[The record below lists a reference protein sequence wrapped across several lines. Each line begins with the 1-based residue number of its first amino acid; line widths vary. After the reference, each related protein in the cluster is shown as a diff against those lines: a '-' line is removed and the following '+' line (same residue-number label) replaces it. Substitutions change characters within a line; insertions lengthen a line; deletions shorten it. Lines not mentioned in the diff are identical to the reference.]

1 MGKLSSV
8 GALKKILA
16 HLPGKQKRDLTALC
30 LLMVVG
36 AIAELLSLGILFV
49 FLAILAD
56 AGTRANKAIQLIE
69 WVSGL
74 TERHAIID
82 FTTVAFL
89 IGITLSTG
97 VRIFMAWRTNMFVLA
112 LGRELNS
119 ELYRQIINKP
129 YLFHTQLNSAGAL
142 SLIEKTQSVADQ
154 ILSPVLQACS
164 AAVLSIFI
172 VAGLL
177 VLDPVLVGGVMA
189 VVGGSYVIMSLAV
202 RKRLDINSQ
211 TIAAKEYGR
220 ILLVQESMGGI
231 RDIILRGVQ
240 PFYLGRYRDTEQSLR
255 RSKAVNNF
263 IAIMP
268 RTLIEAIGI
277 TVIALAAY
285 VISGQPGG
293 VVGALPVLGALA
305 LGAQRLMPQAQ
316 IMYTG
321 WALLVGNH
329 AVLRE
334 VADAFSPAEKTEADK
349 ALALAAESRPIDFQ
363 REVKLDAIRFKYAT
377 RPKPAL
383 DGVTLAIVKGERLGI
398 VGKTGSGK
406 STLVDILMGL
416 VTPDEGALSVDGRVL
431 TEVDLVNWRRRIAHV
446 PQSIYFNDASVASN
460 IAFGMHEDEIDMD
473 RVRDAAKRAKIADFL
488 EGLDHGYATV
498 VGERGVQLS
507 GGQRQRI
514 AIARAFYFNDTDIFV
529 FDEATSA
536 LDSQTERDVISALD
550 DIADDV
556 TVIMIA
562 HRVMTLERCD
572 RIVHMADAHITHI
585 GPPSELDTAATG

>member
-1 MGKLSSV
+1 MSKMSSL
-8 GALKKILA
+8 GALKKILS
-16 HLPGKQKRDLTALC
+16 HLPSKQKRDLTGLS

-36 AIAELLSLGILFV
+36 AIAELASLGVLFV

-56 AGTRANKAIQLIE
+56 AGTRTNKAIQLVQ
-69 WVSGL
+69 WMSGL

-89 IGITLSTG
+89 IAIIASTA
-97 VRIFMAWRTNMFVLA
+97 VRIFLAWRTNMFVLA

-129 YLFHTQLNSAGAL
+129 YLFHTQVNSASAL

-154 ILSPVLQACS
+154 ILSPVLQAVS
-164 AAVLSIFI
+164 AGVLSIFI
-172 VAGLL
+172 LVGL
-177 VLDPVLVGGVMA
+177 VMLDPVLVGGVLA
-189 VVGGSYVIMSLAV
+189 VVGSSYVIMSLSV
-202 RKRLDINSQ
+202 RKRLDLNSR
-211 TIAAKEYGR
+211 TIAEKEFKR

-285 VISGQPGG
+285 VISAQPGG

-321 WALLVGNH
+321 WALLVGNQ

-334 VADAFSPAEKTEADK
+334 VADAFAPYDKTAADEAAAA
-349 ALALAAESRPIDFQ
+349 ALLATPIAFERD
-363 REVKLDAIRFKYAT
+363 VKLDSVRFKYET

-383 DGVTLAIVKGERLGI
+383 DGVTLSIVKGERLGI

-416 VTPDEGALSVDGRVL
+416 VSPGEGDLSVDGRVL
-431 TEVDLVNWRRRIAHV
+431 ADADLVNWRRRIAHV

-460 IAFGMHEDEIDMD
+460 IAFGIHEDEIDMD
-473 RVRDAAKRAKIADFL
+473 RVREAARRAKIAEFL
-488 EGLDHGYATV
+488 EGLDHGYQTV

-514 AIARAFYFNDTDIFV
+514 AIARAFYFDDTDIFV

-536 LDSQTERDVISALD
+536 LDTQTERDVISALD

-562 HRVMTLERCD
+562 HRVITLERCD
-572 RIVHMADAHITHI
+572 RIVHMANGHITHI

>member
-1 MGKLSSV
+1 
-8 GALKKILA
+8 
-16 HLPGKQKRDLTALC
+16 
-30 LLMVVG
+30 
-36 AIAELLSLGILFV
+36 
-49 FLAILAD
+49 
-56 AGTRANKAIQLIE
+56 
-69 WVSGL
+69 
-74 TERHAIID
+74 
-82 FTTVAFL
+82 
-89 IGITLSTG
+89 
-97 VRIFMAWRTNMFVLA
+97 
-112 LGRELNS
+112 
-119 ELYRQIINKP
+119 
-129 YLFHTQLNSAGAL
+129 
-142 SLIEKTQSVADQ
+142 
-154 ILSPVLQACS
+154 VLQAVS
-164 AAVLSIFI
+164 AGVLSVFI
-172 VAGLL
+172 LVGL
-177 VLDPVLVGGVMA
+177 VMLDPVLVGGVLA
-189 VVGGSYVIMSLAV
+189 VVGSSYVIMSLSV

-285 VISGQPGG
+285 FISAQPGG

-321 WALLVGNH
+321 WALLVGNQ

-334 VADAFSPAEKTEADK
+334 VADAFAPYDKTAADEAATAALLASPIAFE
-349 ALALAAESRPIDFQ
+349 
-363 REVKLDAIRFKYAT
+363 REVKLDAVRFKYET

-383 DGVTLAIVKGERLGI
+383 DGVTLSIVKGERLGI

-416 VTPDEGALSVDGRVL
+416 VSPGEGSLSVDGRVL
-431 TEVDLVNWRRRIAHV
+431 TDADLVNWRRRIAHV

-460 IAFGMHEDEIDMD
+460 IAFGIHADEIDMD
-473 RVRDAAKRAKIADFL
+473 RVRDAARRAKIAEFL
-488 EGLDHGYATV
+488 EGLDHGYDTV

-536 LDSQTERDVISALD
+536 LDTQTERDVISALD
-550 DIADDV
+550 DIAEDV

-562 HRVMTLERCD
+562 HRVITLERCD
-572 RIVHMADAHITHI
+572 RIVHMANGHITHI
-585 GPPSELDTAATG
+585 GPPSELDTAATA